1 MTRHGCGHFA
11 FAIAIDNTKI
21 WCFKN
26 KNIKLETIL
35 LLLLGTHVAPEFN
48 VVWNHSVFRRLREI
62 TADIATVAA
71 EDKEQS
77 ICSLIA
83 GHVPLLIWQTKEC
96 SHACSAMHSNWLWMA
111 PRFTQGSLWWACKTG
126 CLSGF
131 WVKLFT
137 RGWKQL
143 GCSAERTHRVTHKT
157 TKMRCRNKSS
167 LTVQSKVP
175 VRCARPENT
184 DMLTSSDTQKS
195 CCFVSVHLI
204 QTNGV

>member
-1 MTRHGCGHFA
+1 MWTFSKTQV
-11 FAIAIDNTKI
+11 IAIQQYYRIMTSSA
-21 WCFKN
+21 FKTEN
-26 KNIKLETIL
+26 VKLENTL
-35 LLLLGTHVAPEFN
+35 LLLFGTHVAPEFN

-62 TADIATVAA
+62 TADLATVAA

-111 PRFTQGSLWWACKTG
+111 PWFTQGSLWWAYKTG

-131 WVKLFT
+131 WVKLFM

-143 GCSAERTHRVTHKT
+143 GCSAERTQGDA
-157 TKMRCRNKSS
+157 
-167 LTVQSKVP
+167 LTGRQG
-175 VRCARPENT
+175 RWDAETRA
-184 DMLTSSDTQKS
+184 
-195 CCFVSVHLI
+195 H
-204 QTNGV
+204 